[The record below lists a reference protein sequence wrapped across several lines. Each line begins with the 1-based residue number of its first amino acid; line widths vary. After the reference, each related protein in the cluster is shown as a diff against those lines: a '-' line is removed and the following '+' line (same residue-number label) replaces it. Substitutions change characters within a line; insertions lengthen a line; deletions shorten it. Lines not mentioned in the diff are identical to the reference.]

1 MIIELNINVR
11 SILAHCIQ
19 DKGNSTIRETKQAAV
34 YLGKHNFDDPF
45 EGGSMTI
52 GVERFIVH
60 PDWKPFDVSYD
71 ADIAI
76 IVLKRPVEYN
86 QYIRPICLGNEVYE
100 QSGTLAGNYS
110 LHKPK
115 EYINI

>member
-1 MIIELNINVR
+1 MINELNINVR

-19 DKGNSTIRETKQAAV
+19 DKGKSTIRGTRDAAV
-34 YLGKHNFDDPF
+34 FIGKHNLDDFF

-60 PDWKPFDVSYD
+60 PEWKPFDVSYD

-76 IVLKRPVEYN
+76 IVMDSPVEYN
-86 QYIRPICLGNEVYE
+86 QYIRPICLGNEVYR
-100 QSGTLAGNYS
+100 QYGSVAGNYS
-110 LHKPK
+110 LHKSRS
-115 EYINI
+115 I